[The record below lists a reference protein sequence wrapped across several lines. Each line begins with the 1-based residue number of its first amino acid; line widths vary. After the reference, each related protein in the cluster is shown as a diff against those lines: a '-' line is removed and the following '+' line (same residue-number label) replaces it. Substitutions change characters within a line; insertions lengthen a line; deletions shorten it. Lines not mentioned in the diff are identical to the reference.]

1 MSLRGLSDMRV
12 LLALSKD
19 CLMQSVL
26 IVVFLMVC
34 MGAVSA
40 APATSQPSAPPPTT
54 APWLDTMKESC
65 TKGSTQDCLNV
76 GVAYMTG
83 ELNGNKV
90 AKDPAQAKMYIN
102 DGLKMGEKR
111 CKQGDNV
118 DCYLIGLMYFEGG
131 VIPTDLPRG
140 LNYLQKSC
148 RGGYKKACD
157 WLDNS
162 GLKGMM

>member
-1 MSLRGLSDMRV
+1 MSLWGLSDTRV
-12 LLALSKD
+12 LIALSKD

-26 IVVFLMVC
+26 IVGLLTVW
-34 MGAVSA
+34 MGAASA
-40 APATSQPSAPPPTT
+40 APTT

-90 AKDPAQAKMYIN
+90 AKDPAQAKMYIY

-118 DCYLIGLMYFEGG
+118 DCYIIGLMYFEGG

-162 GLKGMM
+162 GLKGMK